1 MLTWPFIK
9 ACINLS
15 VHFVWQVIFPSPRNF
30 FPIPLITV
38 LFIHNLDMET
48 CKLSSVLAEHIH
60 VDKKT
65 NLDKEM
71 ANRLNFTSW

>member
-1 MLTWPFIK
+1 
-9 ACINLS
+9 
-15 VHFVWQVIFPSPRNF
+15 
-30 FPIPLITV
+30 
-38 LFIHNLDMET
+38 MET

-71 ANRLNFTSW
+71 ANRLNFTS